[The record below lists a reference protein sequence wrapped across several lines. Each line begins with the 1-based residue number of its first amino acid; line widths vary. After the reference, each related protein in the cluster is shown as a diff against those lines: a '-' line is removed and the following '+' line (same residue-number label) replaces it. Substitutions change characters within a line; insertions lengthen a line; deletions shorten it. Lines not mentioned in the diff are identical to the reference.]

1 MNRKFIYVSLF
12 VAMSTFTLT
21 GCGGSSEPKDDFSE
35 DMEMLD
41 EEEVAE
47 EEEAEEPEEIDFS
60 SLSTAE
66 DAMSEYKTMLE
77 HYADVVKSGSVDEAK
92 ELKAQLDE
100 LKSYSEDKFGG
111 ASLKA
116 LASLSKFA
124 LQIESG
130 KDVDLDDAFAAYD
143 KSMEALKNMPGM
155 DAETEKA
162 MGEAQDAMKGMKSLG
177 F

>member
-21 GCGGSSEPKDDFSE
+21 SCGGSDEPEEDFSE

-41 EEEVAE
+41 EEDVAE
-47 EEEAEEPEEIDFS
+47 EETEEPEKLDFS

-77 HYADVVKSGSVDEAK
+77 NYADVVKNGSVDEAK

-162 MGEAQDAMKGMKSLG
+162 MGEAQEAMKGMKSLG